1 MKRTLLI
8 FLIVFIAMQFIRL
21 EQTNIAVEKEL
32 EIKAPLEI
40 MTMFK
45 QSCYDCHSNE
55 VKWPWYSQIAPF
67 SWTITK
73 HVDNGRKW
81 LNFSIW
87 ETYTKEEK
95 EKKLKGIYRTAYAIM
110 PLPTYIWLH
119 EEADL
124 TREQRNL
131 IRDWTGVRKHKWE
144 KK

>member
-8 FLIVFIAMQFIRL
+8 FLITFILMQFIRVD
-21 EQTNIAVEKEL
+21 QTNVAVEKEL

-67 SWTITK
+67 SWTIK
-73 HVDNGRKW
+73 NHVNNGRKW

-87 ETYTKEEK
+87 ETYTEEEK

-110 PLPTYIWLH
+110 PLPTYLWLH
-119 EEADL
+119 KEADL
-124 TREQRNL
+124 TKEQRSL
-131 IRDWTGVRKHKWE
+131 IRDWTGVRKHK
-144 KK
+144 

>member
-8 FLIVFIAMQFIRL
+8 FLITFILMQFIRV
-21 EQTNIAVEKEL
+21 EQTNQAVEKDL

-45 QSCYDCHSNE
+45 NSCYDCHSNE

-67 SWTITK
+67 SWTIK
-73 HVDNGRKW
+73 NHVNNGRKW

-87 ETYTKEEK
+87 ETYTEEEK

-119 EEADL
+119 KEADL
-124 TREQRNL
+124 TKEQRSL
-131 IRDWTGVRKHKWE
+131 IRDWTGVRKHK
-144 KK
+144 

>member
-8 FLIVFIAMQFIRL
+8 FLITFILMQFIRV
-21 EQTNIAVEKEL
+21 EQTNQAVEKDL

-45 QSCYDCHSNE
+45 NSCYDCHSDE

-67 SWTITK
+67 SWTIK
-73 HVDNGRKW
+73 NHVNNGRKW

-87 ETYTKEEK
+87 ETYTEEEK

-119 EEADL
+119 KEADL
-124 TREQRNL
+124 TKEQRSL
-131 IRDWTGVRKHKWE
+131 IRDWTGVRKHK
-144 KK
+144 

>member
-8 FLIVFIAMQFIRL
+8 FLIIFILMQFIRVDR
-21 EQTNIAVEKEL
+21 TNIAVEKDL

-55 VKWPWYSQIAPF
+55 VKWPWYSQVAPF
-67 SWTITK
+67 SWTIK
-73 HVDNGRKW
+73 NHVENGRKW

-87 ETYTKEEK
+87 ETYTNEEK

-119 EEADL
+119 KEADL
-124 TREQRNL
+124 TKEQRSL
-131 IRDWTGVRKHKWE
+131 IRDWTGVRKNK
-144 KK
+144 